1 MTWKKNFVIPILL
14 AGMMFLGI
22 FGCGSDDEKTDND
35 KSSEE
40 KPVSQPILLKEDLL
54 GTWEV
59 VSINGLTSEAFLE
72 SPEGEDLEGQKVEV
86 KQFHFVFLADDSWT
100 INLEFEAISDFPDN
114 PPDPGLVLPD
124 GKLDITGVWSGTY
137 NIDTVLTFLTQK
149 VDVNLTSDPEDF
161 IEKVT
166 EGHITKEEAEQ
177 DYIRQFRDIILT
189 PFKQSTGALK
199 GNTLTLITSAAKKM
213 VLEKQ

>member
-1 MTWKKNFVIPILL
+1 MTWKNSVILFLFVG
-14 AGMMFLGI
+14 AVFLVI
-22 FGCGSDDEKTDND
+22 FGCGSDEEETDVD

-54 GTWEV
+54 GTWKV

-72 SPEGEDLEGQKVEV
+72 SPEGEDFEDVEVEV
-86 KQFHFVFLADDSWT
+86 KQFHFVFSADDSWI
-100 INLEFEAISDFPDN
+100 INLEFESISNFPDN

-149 VDVNLTSDPEDF
+149 ADVKMKSDPEDF

-166 EGHITKEEAEQ
+166 NGLTEEEAEVDFVQ
-177 DYIRQFRDIILT
+177 LFKDNILI
-189 PFKQSTGALK
+189 PFKVSTGALK
-199 GNTLTLITSAAKKM
+199 GNTLTLITSAGKKM